1 MSHPVTSRTV
11 ADLAHRILLAVVLLA
26 ACQAWAE
33 QPAGTSQSEE
43 PLPLAAQL
51 LLSEIMDI
59 QNQVRAAGTAS
70 PTDSEE
76 SRRIF
81 AEKLSEVC
89 RQASEQH
96 PVQPAPYP
104 ASAPKSPADPSQQ
117 ADSTRILGYARPAD
131 AVPVPQLPTPLDPWL
146 AKLPALLNP
155 RATGDACVSSNC
167 VTPQP
172 SETRTL
178 CEASVPSPVGSTSVP
193 SPVGSTSVP
202 SPVGSTSVP
211 SDGQGPV
218 VSFITSPVG
227 PITPTPLPMI
237 TSLRQTSSQL
247 DQLANQ
253 LECERRYHDA
263 DQLRQLAQRLRAEA
277 RERDSNPPI
286 ESNPAAYFSSRG
298 PRDFLQPT
306 PPPDGTYPAVIPAS
320 AGY

>member
-1 MSHPVTSRTV
+1 MSQPVTSRTV
-11 ADLAHRILLAVVLLA
+11 ADLVHRILLAVVLLA

-33 QPAGTSQSEE
+33 QPAGPSESEE
-43 PLPLAAQL
+43 PLPPAAQL

-59 QNQVRAAGTAS
+59 QTQIRAGATAS

-81 AEKLSEVC
+81 AEKLSEIC

-96 PVQPAPYP
+96 SGPPTPYP
-104 ASAPKSPADPSQQ
+104 ASAPAS
-117 ADSTRILGYARPAD
+117 
-131 AVPVPQLPTPLDPWL
+131 VPQQPTPLDPWL

-155 RATGDACVSSNC
+155 RAAGAACISPNC
-167 VTPQP
+167 LSPQP
-172 SETRTL
+172 SEACTV
-178 CEASVPSPVGSTSVP
+178 CETSVP
-193 SPVGSTSVP
+193 SPVESTSVP
-202 SPVGSTSVP
+202 STVESTSMP
-211 SDGQGPV
+211 SPVDGQGPV
-218 VSFITSPVG
+218 VSWITAPAG
-227 PITPTPLPMI
+227 PLTQTPLPMI

-286 ESNPAAYFSSRG
+286 ESSPAAYYSTRG

-320 AGY
+320 AGN